1 MPRRKTVPR
10 QLKQQSLTNF
20 LNPTPLKAKNSR
32 DSTTRT
38 KPRLAGR
45 AARSLSSRVPEPFDQ
60 SDADSGV
67 EAIHFEPKKRTSS
80 DDDVDVQPSSP
91 MRRRRAAGETE
102 SQADGDMSASSVSD
116 IDMDT
121 KRKALSSNIKSTRA
135 RSPSTEIT
143 TEITLPKRRRLAKG
157 VRPPSPEESDDLLL
171 EVNEADIIQSRFRH
185 RQKQTPFQQN
195 LEKLKKRKL
204 RITESSDEQS
214 GEGGSHASPEPF
226 EDSQKDGQVGD
237 PDEGDDD
244 DGEDEDDDIDDFVVE
259 DDGVAIP
266 ELPVAFSRR
275 THQDSS
281 HDFKVVCQL
290 FVHLAMMPMGERR
303 SFMEQILKGDD
314 YFLVPFQVIRRKLSG
329 AKDSVASSVWRR
341 DYKEVLERYPDL
353 TLTKLDFSTFYCD
366 ACRVRKKS
374 TVAGWLKGIPYDKL
388 SFEPIID
395 ERDSEEPDEDRHS
408 TSLSLGRFCAIRTQ
422 IYHRLTH
429 WSYRLYGTLS
439 EEVDLVQCP
448 DKKRPFSRFSNLSP
462 PEDTSNPDDI
472 TEWLDKRGI
481 VSAEW
486 QKLCE
491 LLERAGNLDVA
502 SWEGGD

>member
-1 MPRRKTVPR
+1 VLVAPAQRLP
-10 QLKQQSLTNF
+10 F
-20 LNPTPLKAKNSR
+20 LRGGGWLKAF
-32 DSTTRT
+32 D
-38 KPRLAGR
+38 PRVRRNLTIY
-45 AARSLSSRVPEPFDQ
+45 SSR
-60 SDADSGV
+60 ST
-67 EAIHFEPKKRTSS
+67 K
-80 DDDVDVQPSSP
+80 
-91 MRRRRAAGETE
+91 
-102 SQADGDMSASSVSD
+102 QANLASSCL
-116 IDMDT
+116 
-121 KRKALSSNIKSTRA
+121 RFRL
-135 RSPSTEIT
+135 
-143 TEITLPKRRRLAKG
+143 TLII
-157 VRPPSPEESDDLLL
+157 
-171 EVNEADIIQSRFRH
+171 DIIQSRFRH
-185 RQKQTPFQQN
+185 RQKQTTFQQN
-195 LEKLKKRKL
+195 LAKLKKKKL
-204 RITESSDEQS
+204 RIKESSDEKT
-214 GEGGSHASPEPF
+214 GEDDSHSSHEPF
-226 EDSQKDGQVGD
+226 EDSQKDGQL
-237 PDEGDDD
+237 
-244 DGEDEDDDIDDFVVE
+244 GEPGDEDNDDYDEVENDDMDDFVVE
-259 DDGVAIP
+259 DDGGAIP

-290 FVHLAMMPMGERR
+290 FVHLAMMPVGERR
-303 SFMEQILKGDD
+303 SFMDNLLKGDD

-341 DYKEVLERYPDL
+341 DYKEVLERFPDL

-388 SFEPIID
+388 SFEPII
-395 ERDSEEPDEDRHS
+395 EEIDSEDHDDEDHHT

-439 EEVDLVQCP
+439 EEVDLVQRP
-448 DKKRPFSRFSNLSP
+448 GKKRLFSRSSKLPP

-491 LLERAGNLDVA
+491 LLERAGNLDA
-502 SWEGGD
+502 SSGMGEID

>member
-1 MPRRKTVPR
+1 MVIYQRLVFQTLTCIRNESRYQVRLNLLVLVARAQRLLFLRGGGWPKGFDPRARR
-10 QLKQQSLTNF
+10 NLTIY
-20 LNPTPLKAKNSR
+20 
-32 DSTTRT
+32 
-38 KPRLAGR
+38 
-45 AARSLSSRVPEPFDQ
+45 SSR
-60 SDADSGV
+60 ST
-67 EAIHFEPKKRTSS
+67 K
-80 DDDVDVQPSSP
+80 
-91 MRRRRAAGETE
+91 
-102 SQADGDMSASSVSD
+102 QANLASSHVGFQ
-116 IDMDT
+116 
-121 KRKALSSNIKSTRA
+121 L
-135 RSPSTEIT
+135 
-143 TEITLPKRRRLAKG
+143 TL
-157 VRPPSPEESDDLLL
+157 VI
-171 EVNEADIIQSRFRH
+171 DIIQSRFRH

-214 GEGGSHASPEPF
+214 GDGDSHASPEPF
-226 EDSQKDGQVGD
+226 EDSQKDGQIGD
-237 PDEGDDD
+237 PGEGDDD
-244 DGEDEDDDIDDFVVE
+244 DIEVEDDDIDDFVVE

-275 THQDSS
+275 AHQDSS

-290 FVHLAMMPMGERR
+290 FVHLAMMPVGGRR

-341 DYKEVLERYPDL
+341 DYKEVLERFPDL

-395 ERDSEEPDEDRHS
+395 ERDSEEPDDEDRHS

-429 WSYRLYGTLS
+429 WSVSRLENGWW
-439 EEVDLVQCP
+439 VD
-448 DKKRPFSRFSNLSP
+448 
-462 PEDTSNPDDI
+462 
-472 TEWLDKRGI
+472 
-481 VSAEW
+481 
-486 QKLCE
+486 
-491 LLERAGNLDVA
+491 AGL
-502 SWEGGD
+502 